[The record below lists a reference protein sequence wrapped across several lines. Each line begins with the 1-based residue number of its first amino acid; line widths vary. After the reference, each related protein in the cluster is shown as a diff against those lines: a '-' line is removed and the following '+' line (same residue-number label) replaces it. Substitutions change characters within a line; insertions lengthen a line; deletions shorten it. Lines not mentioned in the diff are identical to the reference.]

1 MREGSSQFKE
11 EKEGMVGTAS
21 MNKGWLFL
29 WKAVIFDPLP
39 LVRIFFQTIWP
50 ENEPKGHSWGCAL
63 SNSLTLACSCL
74 LIRDLTLYSSS
85 EDLWMSGFL
94 PLGNCQPRSF
104 SCVREKGSEIEKE
117 MVGFLFRTYFRL
129 LILDFLLPSFRPS
142 LLSNSLSLV
151 HRPLKFFELCNYKG
165 SSMRIKSKTLS
176 CTPSNF
182 KDKDPQILCA

>member
-1 MREGSSQFKE
+1 
-11 EKEGMVGTAS
+11 
-21 MNKGWLFL
+21 
-29 WKAVIFDPLP
+29 
-39 LVRIFFQTIWP
+39 
-50 ENEPKGHSWGCAL
+50 
-63 SNSLTLACSCL
+63 
-74 LIRDLTLYSSS
+74 
-85 EDLWMSGFL
+85 MSGFL

-182 KDKDPQILCA
+182 KDKDPQILCAYSAFLTSLENFQSLLSFFSPFSRVIS